1 MKINYANLV
10 PHAFLYPFSANFHG
24 QVSSDLTSVV
34 PSVNPLFKYQ
44 YQHGVN
50 QLING
55 ILYVNIE
62 INPLQS
68 SSFTPNL
75 IFNYC
80 AENH

>member
-1 MKINYANLV
+1 MKINYANLI
-10 PHAFLYPFSANFHG
+10 PNAFSYPFSANFHG

-34 PSVNPLFKYQ
+34 PSVSPLFKYQ

-55 ILYVNIE
+55 ILYAIIE
-62 INPLQS
+62 INPLQR